1 MIKVRRIAVYNTMKY
16 IILLTDINN
25 SANFQLTN
33 IGNEFRKP
41 RILQTTSSIYFNKAK
56 CYKRTFSD
64 RKQNLVRQFILLR
77 LRNTKTM

>member
-16 IILLTDINN
+16 IILLTDIHN
-25 SANFQLTN
+25 SASFELTD

-41 RILQTTSSIYFNKAK
+41 RILQTTSLVYFNKAK
-56 CYKRTFSD
+56 CYKRTFID
-64 RKQNLVRQFILLR
+64 RKQYLVRQFILLR